1 VLVLLASCGGT
12 AGGGG
17 AVSTTQS
24 SRSIAFTEVAT
35 TAQARD
41 DSGPTL
47 IVGTSNASQATI
59 LRLVPGA
66 TASADRVMVAV
77 FQGQQSTGGYSVHI
91 TAVERRG
98 DQLVVRAAFASPGP
112 GAIVTQVLTA
122 PAHVVSIAAADAAA
136 LREAVLFDERG
147 SEIARIAIT

>member
-1 VLVLLASCGGT
+1 
-12 AGGGG
+12 
-17 AVSTTQS
+17 VSPS
-24 SRSIAFTEVAT
+24 VSPRSVAFTEVAT

-47 IVGTSNASQATI
+47 IVGTSDASQAAI

-66 TASADRVMVAV
+66 TASAARVMVAV
-77 FQGQQSTGGYSVHI
+77 FQGQQNTGGYSVHI
-91 TAVERRG
+91 TAIERSG
-98 DQLVVRAAFASPGP
+98 DQLVVHANFARPGP

-122 PAHVVSIAAADAAA
+122 PAHVVSIATADAGG
-136 LREAVLFDERG
+136 LREAILVDDRG